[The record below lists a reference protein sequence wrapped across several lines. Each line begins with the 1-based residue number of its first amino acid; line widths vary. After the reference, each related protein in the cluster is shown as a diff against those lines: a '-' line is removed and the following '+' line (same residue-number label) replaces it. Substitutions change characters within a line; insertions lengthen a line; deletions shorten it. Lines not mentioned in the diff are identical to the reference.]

1 MSLHTYEE
9 LIEMAISE
17 ARARATKKYQ
27 AKFDR
32 IYIRVSTDEKE
43 SIEAYAEE
51 IGESVNTF
59 VRRAV
64 AETMERERKQKVEQT
79 AEA

>member
-1 MSLHTYEE
+1 
-9 LIEMAISE
+9 MALSE
-17 ARARATKKYQ
+17 ARIRATKKYHD
-27 AKFDR
+27 KFER
-32 IYIRVSTDEKE
+32 IQIRVSPEEKE

-64 AETMERERKQKVEQT
+64 AEVMEREKQIR
-79 AEA
+79 AEK

>member
-1 MSLHTYEE
+1 
-9 LIEMAISE
+9 MAVSE
-17 ARARATKKYQ
+17 SQLRASKKYH
-27 AKFDR
+27 AKFER
-32 IYIRVSTDEKE
+32 IYIRVSVEEKE

-64 AETMERERKQKVEQT
+64 AEAMEREKNAKAEQAPT
-79 AEA
+79 E

>member
-1 MSLHTYEE
+1 
-9 LIEMAISE
+9 MALSE
-17 ARARATKKYQ
+17 ARIRATKKYHD
-27 AKFDR
+27 KFER
-32 IYIRVSTDEKE
+32 IQIRVSPEEKE

-64 AETMERERKQKVEQT
+64 AEVMKREKQIRDEK
-79 AEA
+79 